1 MGQLVAAEEFQK
13 RSPANLI
20 KASGLMGLV
29 SRDLFRS
36 LIGPRMPKGCEL
48 VIQTNRPGNMHHE
61 RPELP
66 VDEALPGQP

>member
-1 MGQLVAAEEFQK
+1 MGRLVAAEEFQK
-13 RSPANLI
+13 KFLANLI

-48 VIQTNRPGNMHHE
+48 VIETYQIGNTHHE

-66 VDEALPGQP
+66 VKQALP